1 MGGNLMR
8 INNSRGLTLIETVIA
23 LSLVVVLATAFAGAM
38 VTGLKSEKNT
48 NDLDRA
54 VNLSASIYEYFNQK
68 FELVLSNIELN
79 SNRYDNSLENFKNE
93 IDNGQFNN
101 IYDLYTENL
110 DYDLD
115 NSKILIEKINE
126 DLKLYKVELII
137 AWSSGNENNSY
148 KLESI
153 FGGSDE

>member
-1 MGGNLMR
+1 MR
-8 INNSRGLTLIETVIA
+8 INNSNGLTLIETVIA

-38 VTGLKSEKNT
+38 LTGLKSEKTT

-54 VNLSASIYEYFNQK
+54 VNFSASIYEYFNLK
-68 FELVLSNIELN
+68 FEFILSSIELN
-79 SNRYDNSLENFKNE
+79 SNSYNNSLENFKNE

>member
-1 MGGNLMR
+1 MR
-8 INNSRGLTLIETVIA
+8 VNNSNGLTLIETVIA
-23 LSLVVVLATAFAGAM
+23 LTLVVVLVTAFAGAM
-38 VTGLKSEKNT
+38 ATGLRSEKNT

-54 VNLSASIYEYFNQK
+54 INFSASIYEYFNQK

-79 SNRYDNSLENFKNE
+79 SNSYDNSLENFKNE

-101 IYDLYTENL
+101 IYDSHTENL
-110 DYDLD
+110 DYDSD

-126 DLKLYKVELII
+126 DLKLYKVKLII
-137 AWSSGNENNSY
+137 AWNSGNGNSSY

-153 FGGSDE
+153 FGDSDE